1 MRENVFIHI
10 IYYVHVTS
18 LSHRGM
24 RLSFWKSRLAS
35 IGLSFLKRTDPR
47 PRVYRPCNVVPS
59 WKWHSNVVSFRLFE
73 SDLKKSNILE
83 SCTCLDVTSRE
94 ESYEL
99 TIPQK
104 TETLQ
109 AVLNQKPVCLFFTSF
124 YVFCSKRK
132 ACSFIY
138 KGNALSTPR
147 VQMQRHSSLMGMST
161 ESSDISCSSTEVQH
175 RHDFKTASSYLDY
188 LDVSWNIL
196 KHQLHLKIQAA
207 LEKLTQIQ
215 KEFQTAA
222 LASSFKGA
230 SRPDIIWYVLGLS

>member
-1 MRENVFIHI
+1 MLHLCHKDTRQVC
-10 IYYVHVTS
+10 VTFFA
-18 LSHRGM
+18 
-24 RLSFWKSRLAS
+24 LSFWKSRLAS

-73 SDLKKSNILE
+73 SDLKKSSILE

-124 YVFCSKRK
+124 YVFCSRRT

-161 ESSDISCSSTEVQH
+161 ESSDISCSS
-175 RHDFKTASSYLDY
+175 RGPASAWLQNCIFISWCILMYLET
-188 LDVSWNIL
+188 S
-196 KHQLHLKIQAA
+196 
-207 LEKLTQIQ
+207 T
-215 KEFQTAA
+215 
-222 LASSFKGA
+222 SS
-230 SRPDIIWYVLGLS
+230 

>member
-1 MRENVFIHI
+1 MCMMCVNLFIHI
-10 IYYVHVTS
+10 IYSVHVTS

-73 SDLKKSNILE
+73 SGLKRSSILE

-124 YVFCSKRK
+124 YVFCSRRT
-132 ACSFIY
+132 ARSFIY

-161 ESSDISCSSTEVQH
+161 ESSDISCSS
-175 RHDFKTASSYLDY
+175 RGPASAWLQNCIFI
-188 LDVSWNIL
+188 SWLSWCIL
-196 KHQLHLKIQAA
+196 KHQPHLKIQAA

-230 SRPDIIWYVLGLS
+230 SRPDILWYVLDLS